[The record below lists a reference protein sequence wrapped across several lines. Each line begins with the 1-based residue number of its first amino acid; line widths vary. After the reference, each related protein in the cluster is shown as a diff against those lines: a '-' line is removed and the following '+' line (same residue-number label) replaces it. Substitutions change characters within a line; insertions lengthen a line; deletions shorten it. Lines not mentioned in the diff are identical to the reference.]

1 MKDFYL
7 AEPQHKS
14 LLQETVI
21 QALRSAPRFVI
32 WGTGDNA
39 LFALEECQKFGLHP
53 SFVVDSYH
61 HSTGELYH
69 GIPLIGEEMLFSQVT
84 DYIVLLSCVSWHKID
99 QKLQRKGIP
108 FVMFDCNFRSL
119 LHLNKTDFQSL
130 CNSIISFKPQLQEVY
145 NMLEDDRSRRAFQ
158 NSLNFRLTLDYSLID
173 EVNTPHQYFG
183 NDVLPYIH
191 ADTVI
196 DCGAY
201 NGDTLS
207 AFFSL
212 ENCSCNQYFALEPSE
227 KIFKQLV
234 ECSKKY
240 QDKAKIIPLPI
251 GAWNETSTLTFSN
264 NGDLGDHPSDGDGIS
279 VKVDAIDNFASGC
292 QVDLIKM
299 DIEGSE
305 MSALHGAVKTIQKY
319 HPVLAICIYHRPSD
333 FWEIPKFIKSLYS
346 GYRFYVRHHSD
357 HCSETV
363 LYAIPQ
369 EL

>member
-108 FVMFDCNFRSL
+108 FVMFDCSL
-119 LHLNKTDFQSL
+119 RGNTALNGVDFEAY
-130 CNSIISFKPQLQEVY
+130 CDSIIRNKSKLEEVY
-145 NMLEDDRSRRAFQ
+145 SMLEDEQSQKAFQ
-158 NSLNFRLTLDYSLID
+158 NALNFRLTLDYALID
-173 EVNTPHQYFG
+173 EINVSNQYFG
-183 NDVLPYIH
+183 NDILPVIH
-191 ADTVI
+191 ADTII

-212 ENCSCNQYFALEPSE
+212 PNCSCKHYFALEPAQKLFDE
-227 KIFKQLV
+227 LV
-234 ECSKKY
+234 ESSKKY
-240 QDKAKIIPLPI
+240 QDKAEITPLPI

-279 VKVDAIDNFASGC
+279 VEVDAIDHFASGC
-292 QVDLIKM
+292 QVDFIKM

-305 MSALHGAVKTIQKY
+305 MSALRGAIETIQKY

-333 FWEIPKFIKSLYS
+333 FWEIPMFIKSLYN
-346 GYRFYVRHHSD
+346 GYKFYVRHYSD
-357 HCSETV
+357 HHAETV

-369 EL
+369 KR